1 MASIKTRVRKDGTKT
16 WAVLYRIKDNQGRTR
31 ESSKT
36 FETRSGAETLCELI
50 DRVGVLEAL
59 RLADIDGAPRPIKG
73 PTVTEWVA
81 DYIEHLT
88 GVNKN
93 TRQDY
98 RKYLAND
105 IAPALGA
112 VLISELTR
120 EQVAAWVNAMEGSKK
135 IESNR
140 RRLVLP
146 TSAKTI
152 ANKHGLL
159 SAALNRAVKDGKI
172 PTNVA
177 KGIKAARTES
187 REQIALTAQ
196 EFAVVLAAMPAHY
209 RPLVEFLAETG
220 CRFSEA
226 TALRPSDIN
235 RDKATVRI
243 ARTWRKARYS
253 ADYAIG
259 AVKTPRSRRTITV
272 RKALLDKLDY
282 GHEYLFT
289 NTSGDP
295 LKITSF
301 RTVWNY
307 HLAKAVKD
315 GKLAKH
321 RKPRIHDLRHSHA
334 SWLIHANVS
343 PLAIQNRLGHADIR
357 TTYNVYGHLM
367 DAAEESV
374 LAALDATLPG

>member
-1 MASIKTRVRKDGTKT
+1 MASIKMRIRKDGTKT
-16 WAVLYRIKDNQGRTR
+16 WRVLYRIKDAQGRTR

-36 FETRSGAETLCELI
+36 FETRSAAEALRELI
-50 DRVGVLEAL
+50 NRVGVFEAL
-59 RLADIDGAPRPIKG
+59 RLAEIDGAPRPIKG
-73 PTVTEWVA
+73 PTVADWVA

-93 TRQDY
+93 TREDY

-105 IAPALGA
+105 IAPALGGTP
-112 VLISELTR
+112 ITELSR
-120 EQVAAWVNAMEGSKK
+120 EQVARWVNGMEGS
-135 IESNR
+135 
-140 RRLVLP
+140 

-152 ANKHGLL
+152 GNKHGLL

-172 PTNVA
+172 ATNPA

-187 REQIALTAQ
+187 REQIALSPT
-196 EFAVVLAAMPAHY
+196 EFAVVLAAIPTHY
-209 RPLVEFLAETG
+209 QPVVEFLAETG
-220 CRFSEA
+220 CRFNEA

-243 ARTWRKARYS
+243 SRTWRKARYS
-253 ADYAIG
+253 ADYEIG
-259 AVKTPRSRRTITV
+259 AVKTVRSRRSITV
-272 RKALLDKLDY
+272 RKALLHKLNYD
-282 GHEYLFT
+282 HEYLFT

-301 RTVWNY
+301 RTVWAY

-315 GKLAKH
+315 GRLPAH
-321 RKPRIHDLRHSHA
+321 RKPRIHDLRHTHA

-343 PLAIQNRLGHADIR
+343 PLAIRNRLGHSDIR
-357 TTYNVYGHLM
+357 TTFNTYGHLF
-367 DAAEESV
+367 DSADESV
-374 LAALDATLPG
+374 LAALEATLPG

>member
-1 MASIKTRVRKDGTKT
+1 MASIKTRVRKDGTKM
-16 WAVLYRIKDNQGRTR
+16 WAVLYRIKDGTGRTR
-31 ESSKT
+31 ESST
-36 FETRSGAETLCELI
+36 TLDTRSAAEALRELI
-50 DRVGVLEAL
+50 DRVGVTEAL
-59 RLADIDGAPRPIKG
+59 RLADIDGKPRPIKG
-73 PTVTEWVA
+73 PTVNDWVT

-88 GVNKN
+88 GINKN

-105 IAPALGA
+105 IGPALGS
-112 VLISELTR
+112 VPITELTR
-120 EQVAAWVNAMEGSKK
+120 EQVAAWVNSMEGGTTS
-135 IESNR
+135 R
-140 RRLVLP
+140 RRELS

-187 REQIALTAQ
+187 REQIALTAA
-196 EFAVVLAAMPAHY
+196 EFAVVLAAMPTHY
-209 RPLVEFLAETG
+209 QPLVEFLAETG

-253 ADYAIG
+253 ADYEIG
-259 AVKTPRSRRTITV
+259 AVKTPRSRRSFTV
-272 RKALLDKLDY
+272 RKALLDKLNY